1 MSRHITPQPGSP
13 DYNAQLVVYHRDIR
27 PQQFA
32 GILICS
38 VAATIAVALRL
49 YSQWVY
55 RKQWALHDFLIV
67 VALVRSVTV
76 VTYEG
81 LLNREGDCLCA
92 SRSLNLEFGTWCRT
106 SPSPSA
112 S

>member
-1 MSRHITPQPGSP
+1 MSRHTTPPPGSP
-13 DYNAQLVVYHRDIR
+13 DYNAQLMVYHRDMR

-32 GILICS
+32 GILISS

-76 VTYEG
+76 VTYAV
-81 LLNREGDCLCA
+81 LLKE
-92 SRSLNLEFGTWCRT
+92 E
-106 SPSPSA
+106 
-112 S
+112 